1 MTLVLQWVPQ
11 APSAGIAPAA
21 VVGPPGIREAAQA
34 RADGLISA
42 DTPDDQLSAVY
53 AAYLAEG
60 GAVALADELEDMTLK
75 TVALLDPSGVAP
87 VVATLSAT
95 GVSPAFAPILGR
107 PFNVTHKPSTGPAFA
122 GSYQLEKKFTGDDN
136 WYVALG
142 YADLPSLPESFALTE
157 TEAGVTYRW
166 NCTTRTA
173 GSVAVR
179 ISA

>member
-1 MTLVLQWVPQ
+1 MGAKIIKQTIVQLQ
-11 APSAGIAPAA
+11 ALAFG
-21 VVGPPGIREAAQA
+21 GPGEAAQPV
-34 RADGLISA
+34 
-42 DTPDDQLSAVY
+42 TPNTPLPVSMGQLLPSDVEPVSVALSAV
-53 AAYLAEG
+53 
-60 GAVALADELEDMTLK
+60 GA
-75 TVALLDPSGVAP
+75 
-87 VVATLSAT
+87 
-95 GVSPAFAPILGR
+95 SPAFAPILGR

-122 GSYQLEKKFTGDDN
+122 GAYQLEKKFAGDDN

-166 NCTTRTA
+166 NCTARTA